1 MSAPVTI
8 DELIERNKYDYDH
21 VPLPLFSEFEHF
33 EQHPPTVAVET
44 VVLRTA
50 GGRVKPI
57 FRDLLYLDGLLSLKN
72 IMVIH
77 HTDCG
82 KSFMTD
88 GEARSALKKR
98 LPDMEEIDSL
108 EFGSFKDSTLEQ
120 SVKDDVLFLR
130 EAPLLRRELGEA
142 SIGFTYDVKTD
153 DESDDSTP
161 PSSPPAPIV
170 RRSKFDDEEDSDEVL
185 DSWDAAEDSE
195 VEREKATKAAE
206 AKAKAEAEAK
216 AAHKTKTQRINDNI
230 QRRKEEAAQEDSS
243 DEDEDEAER
252 RERLRRSEKDS
263 DLKHAEDLFG
273 DIDLNRKRAAPKPA
287 AVVAK
292 TAGAGT
298 TTSSAQNDLPG
309 TVDLASLPLFKPATK
324 DQFGQLRDALV
335 PLLTANAK
343 KPQYSLFLVDFAKAL
358 AKELPS
364 DQIKKVASGLTTL
377 SNEKMK
383 EEKAAEKGGKKTKAA
398 KTKAS
403 LVATRDVSTK
413 ADTIAYDDGLEE

>member
-1 MSAPVTI
+1 MAPS
-8 DELIERNKYDYDH
+8 RNTWDDD
-21 VPLPLFSEFEHF
+21 SE
-33 EQHPPTVAVET
+33 
-44 VVLRTA
+44 
-50 GGRVKPI
+50 
-57 FRDLLYLDGLLSLKN
+57 
-72 IMVIH
+72 
-77 HTDCG
+77 
-82 KSFMTD
+82 
-88 GEARSALKKR
+88 
-98 LPDMEEIDSL
+98 
-108 EFGSFKDSTLEQ
+108 
-120 SVKDDVLFLR
+120 
-130 EAPLLRRELGEA
+130 
-142 SIGFTYDVKTD
+142 
-153 DESDDSTP
+153 DSTP
-161 PSSPPAPIV
+161 PSSPPAPIA

-195 VEREKATKAAE
+195 VEREKANKAAE
-206 AKAKAEAEAK
+206 AKAKAEAQAK

-243 DEDEDEAER
+243 EEDEDEAEK

-292 TAGAGT
+292 TAST
-298 TTSSAQNDLPG
+298 TTSSAQNDPTG
-309 TVDLASLPLFKPATK
+309 TVDLASLPLFKPANK
-324 DQFGQLRDALV
+324 DQFSQLRDALV

-383 EEKAAEKGGKKTKAA
+383 EEKAAEKSGKKSKAA
-398 KTKAS
+398 KTKTS
-403 LVATRDVSTK
+403 LVASRDVSTK
-413 ADTIAYDDGLEE
+413 ADTIAYDDGLEDDDFM